1 MDSYSEVRRV
11 RKEMSARAGH
21 DIRALIASINS
32 RWPDD
37 ASHAI
42 DPGTKAESMR
52 CTRSRRQRGF
62 GWRVFTGGPV
72 IAEPSI

>member
-1 MDSYSEVRRV
+1 MDSYNEVRRV
-11 RKEMSARAGH
+11 RKEMSQRAGH

-42 DPGTKAESMR
+42 DPGTKA
-52 CTRSRRQRGF
+52 
-62 GWRVFTGGPV
+62 
-72 IAEPSI
+72 

>member
-21 DIRALIASINS
+21 DIRTLIASINS
-32 RWPDD
+32 RWPDE

-42 DPGTKAESMR
+42 DPGTKAEQCDAR
-52 CTRSRRQRGF
+52 ER
-62 GWRVFTGGPV
+62 
-72 IAEPSI
+72 PSSSDVNGESVTAAP

>member
-1 MDSYSEVRRV
+1 MDSYNEIRRV

-37 ASHAI
+37 AVRTI
-42 DPGTKAESMR
+42 DPGTKAEQCAAHGVADDAVSDER
-52 CTRSRRQRGF
+52 ISPEAR
-62 GWRVFTGGPV
+62 
-72 IAEPSI
+72 